1 MTKITLTVAAPET
14 SRDDAAHLAV
24 ALGWVEGWRP
34 DEWVNAFTAQY
45 QDAQGNLYRVM
56 SCPVGVSFVVAATA
70 MGPVERPPEDVEPYI
85 VNLTSARRAQDKLVT
100 WQPGQGDA
108 PAALPSAITAIAG
121 PSGVEALALMGLTP
135 VVI

>member
-1 MTKITLTVAAPET
+1 MTKVTLTVACPEAD
-14 SRDDAAHLAV
+14 RNDAMHLAV
-24 ALGWVEGWRP
+24 ALGWIEGWRP
-34 DEWVNAFTAQY
+34 EEWQGAFSAQY

-56 SCPVGVSFVVAATA
+56 SCPVGVSFVAAATM

-85 VNLTSARRAQDKLVT
+85 VNLTGARRAQDKLVT

-121 PSGVEALALMGLTP
+121 ASGVEALALMGLTP